1 MIKYL
6 EKANPSL
13 FAKYPYFFLPA
24 VVIVGYT
31 ATFYL
36 SLPYTVI
43 FFIYGII
50 PMMDQIAKKDWVNP
64 NLREM
69 KELEQDWGFKAVLY
83 LAFAFEMCVYY
94 YAAFMV
100 LPTLSYYQL
109 LPIVIL
115 GIHLFGVGFMISH
128 ELIHKGGVDK
138 VLGKSII
145 T

>member
-69 KELEQDWGFKAVLY
+69 KELNEKFYKKELKPYMKDQAMIWSDLDKFVFKPEAVANSVREY
-83 LAFAFEMCVYY
+83 NRMYE
-94 YAAFMV
+94 
-100 LPTLSYYQL
+100 
-109 LPIVIL
+109 
-115 GIHLFGVGFMISH
+115 
-128 ELIHKGGVDK
+128 
-138 VLGKSII
+138 
-145 T
+145 